1 MHDLSPSSSHRNNLS
16 MTSAHNNLDDKLALI
31 NAFVESALCLSF
43 NEAAKTLLITPSSLS
58 RRIKRLEESLG
69 SQLFVRTTRRMALTE
84 AGEIYLPYAQRVL
97 ADIKEG
103 DNALASLNGKP
114 SGVLKVNVPSAFGR
128 ICIAPFIPEFLKR
141 FPQVQ
146 LDIHYTDTHIDL
158 ISQRVDVA
166 VRIGKPL
173 DSTLRQR
180 QLAINER
187 FLVASPTYLN
197 DQTSIH
203 GPEDL
208 INHSCLHFS
217 HLEGANYW
225 QLKQDGS
232 QRLTAQNHESIESQ
246 EALRVPINPVLMAND
261 AQSLYEAAVA
271 GTGVALLADFLV
283 HDALKKGLLV
293 KVLPQWKI
301 ANTQIC
307 AVYPDTAHLAPK
319 TRAFIDYLVELFEPV
334 PVWQRN

>member
-1 MHDLSPSSSHRNNLS
+1 MTTPINN
-16 MTSAHNNLDDKLALI
+16 NDDKLALI

-43 NEAAKTLLITPSSLS
+43 NEAAKTLSLTPSSLS

-97 ADIKEG
+97 ADLNEG
-103 DNALASLNGKP
+103 DNALASLNGHP

-128 ICIAPFIPEFLKR
+128 ICIAPAIPEFLRR
-141 FPQVQ
+141 FPNIQ
-146 LDIHYTDTHIDL
+146 LDIHYTDTMIDL

-166 VRIGKPL
+166 VRIGKPM

-187 FLVASPTYLN
+187 FLVASPEYLN
-197 DQTSIH
+197 QSAPLNDPQ
-203 GPEDL
+203 DL
-208 INHSCLHFS
+208 IHHSCLHFS
-217 HLEGANYW
+217 HLEGMSYW
-225 QLKQDGS
+225 QLQS
-232 QRLTAQNHESIESQ
+232 PQVSAQ
-246 EALRVPINPVLMAND
+246 EALKVPINPRLIAND
-261 AQSLYEAAVA
+261 AQSLYDAAMA

-283 HDALKKGLLV
+283 HNALKSGHLV
-293 KVLPQWKI
+293 KVLPHWKI
-301 ANTQIC
+301 ADTQIC

-319 TRAFIDYLVELFEPV
+319 ARAFIDYLVTLFEPV
-334 PVWQRN
+334 PVWQKG